1 MPVEMNQ
8 SAIPIPGVQNI
19 STQNAQGPFLPRI
32 EKPRAL
38 MIRLA
43 YYFTRRKF
51 GKVPSPI
58 AILSARMPPAFGM
71 FYGKV
76 AQLDKKLQ
84 LPQETIFLIREQVAR
99 LNICLFCVDIGRVF
113 ATESSMNVDKLDALD
128 RYPDSPLFSVAERAT
143 LDYVTELTRD
153 KKVQSSTFAGMSRFY
168 SERAICEIVWLVAS
182 EHLYNLTNL
191 GLNIHSDMLCEI
203 NRKKKEQPS
212 STRGPMKSRNK
223 TTRD

>member
-1 MPVEMNQ
+1 MPLQMNQ
-8 SAIPIPGVQNI
+8 SAIPVPRVQN
-19 STQNAQGPFLPRI
+19 TQNPQGPFLAPVD
-32 EKPRAL
+32 KPRGL
-38 MIRLA
+38 MIKLA

-58 AILSARMPPAFGM
+58 GVHAARLPAAFGM

-84 LPQETIFLIREQVAR
+84 LPLEIIFLIREQVAR

-128 RYPDSPLFSVAERAT
+128 RYRDSPLFSDAERAA

-191 GLNIHSDMLCEI
+191 GLNIHSDKLCDI
-203 NRKKKEQPS
+203 KRKKK
-212 STRGPMKSRNK
+212 
-223 TTRD
+223 

>member
-1 MPVEMNQ
+1 MPLQMNQ
-8 SAIPIPGVQNI
+8 STIPVPGVQNI
-19 STQNAQGPFLPRI
+19 PAQNTQDPFLSPI
-32 EKPRAL
+32 EKPRGL
-38 MIRLA
+38 MIKLA

-51 GKVPSPI
+51 GRVPSPI
-58 AILSARMPPAFGM
+58 GIHAARLPPAFGM

-76 AQLDKKLQ
+76 AQLDKKLE

-113 ATESSMNVDKLDALD
+113 ATESAMNVDKLDALD
-128 RYPDSPLFSVAERAT
+128 RYRDSPLFSDAERAT

-153 KKVQSSTFAGMSRFY
+153 KKVQPSTFAGMSRFY

-191 GLNIHSDMLCEI
+191 GLNIHSDMLCDI
-203 NRKKKEQPS
+203 SRKKK
-212 STRGPMKSRNK
+212 
-223 TTRD
+223 

>member
-1 MPVEMNQ
+1 MPLQMNQ
-8 SAIPIPGVQNI
+8 STIPVPGVQNI
-19 STQNAQGPFLPRI
+19 PTQNTQDPFLSPI
-32 EKPRAL
+32 EKPRGL
-38 MIRLA
+38 MIKLA

-58 AILSARMPPAFGM
+58 GIHAARLPPAFGM

-76 AQLDKKLQ
+76 AQLDKKLE

-113 ATESSMNVDKLDALD
+113 ATESAMNVDKLDALD
-128 RYPDSPLFSVAERAT
+128 RYRDSPLFSDAERAT

-153 KKVQSSTFAGMSRFY
+153 KKVQPSTFARMSRFY
-168 SERAICEIVWLVAS
+168 SERAVCEIVWLVAS

-191 GLNIHSDMLCEI
+191 GLNIHSDMLCDI
-203 NRKKKEQPS
+203 SRKKK
-212 STRGPMKSRNK
+212 
-223 TTRD
+223 

>member
-1 MPVEMNQ
+1 MPF
-8 SAIPIPGVQNI
+8 PG
-19 STQNAQGPFLPRI
+19 TQNTSTENTQGAFLPPI
-32 EKPRAL
+32 EKPKGL
-38 MIRLA
+38 MIMLA

-58 AILSARMPPAFGM
+58 AIHSARLPAAFGM

-84 LPQETIFLIREQVAR
+84 LPPETVVLVREQVAR
-99 LNICLFCVDIGRVF
+99 INICLFCVDIGRVF
-113 ATESSMNVDKLDALD
+113 ATELSMNIEKLDALD
-128 RYPDSPLFSVAERAT
+128 RYRDSPLFSDAERAA

-153 KKVQSSTFAGMSRFY
+153 KKVRPSTFAAMARFY

-191 GLNIHSDMLCEI
+191 GLNIHSDMLCNLPRPEAV
-203 NRKKKEQPS
+203 
-212 STRGPMKSRNK
+212 
-223 TTRD
+223 